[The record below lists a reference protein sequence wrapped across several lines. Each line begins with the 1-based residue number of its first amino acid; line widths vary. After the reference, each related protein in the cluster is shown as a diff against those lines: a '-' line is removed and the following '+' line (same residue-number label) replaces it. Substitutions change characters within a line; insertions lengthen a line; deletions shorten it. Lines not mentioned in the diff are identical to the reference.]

1 MIQAGTVLNV
11 ADNSGAKKVCC
22 IKVFFGYK
30 RRYASIGDLIIVTV
44 KSIRKKRKSTSKAKK
59 GDLHKALVVRTKCG
73 SKNLSGERIR
83 FFDNAVVLLGK
94 QGKFVGT
101 RVIGSLPIYF
111 RYTKFLRVLSLANG
125 LIK

>member
-11 ADNSGAKKVCC
+11 ADNSGEKKVCC

-73 SKNLSGERIR
+73 LKNLSGERIK

>member
-101 RVIGSLPIYF
+101 RVIGSLPVYF